1 MSVRSGLACKSPA
14 SFFLIPFIV
23 SRIKSYNSKTLLIKK
38 KPLYKMLGMHLNL
51 FHEDY
56 NLLVINLFYLACD
69 IMKEEEMDNSEK
81 NIHVL

>member
-1 MSVRSGLACKSPA
+1 
-14 SFFLIPFIV
+14 
-23 SRIKSYNSKTLLIKK
+23 
-38 KPLYKMLGMHLNL
+38 MLGMHLNL

-81 NIHVL
+81 NIHVLWQE